1 MQSTLWE
8 IDGDTV
14 EAVSDYI
21 FLGSKITADG
31 DWSHEIKKCLLLGR
45 KVMTSLDS
53 ILKSRDITLPR
64 NVHLVKAW
72 FFQWSCMDV
81 RVNLEESWVQKN
93 WCFWTMVL
101 EKTLESPL
109 ECKDIQPVHPK
120 GYQSWE
126 FIGRTFAEA
135 ETPVL
140 WSPYVKSWLIGKA
153 SEVPRDWGHRRR
165 GQQRMSWLDGISDSM
180 DKVWVNSGS
189 LWWKGRPGL
198 LQFMSSQRVIHDW
211 GTELNW
217 TGSVQLGNK
226 YIHF

>member
-1 MQSTLWE
+1 MYGCES
-8 IDGDTV
+8 
-14 EAVSDYI
+14 
-21 FLGSKITADG
+21 
-31 DWSHEIKKCLLLGR
+31 WSGR
-45 KVMTSLDS
+45 KLSTEKLMLLNCGVGEDSWESLG
-53 ILKSRDITLPR
+53 L
-64 NVHLVKAW
+64 
-72 FFQWSCMDV
+72 
-81 RVNLEESWVQKN
+81 QK
-93 WCFWTMVL
+93 
-101 EKTLESPL
+101 
-109 ECKDIQPVHPK
+109 IQPVHPK